1 MQFWYSKG
9 LKLFIAGPLLLALF
23 GCRNFPAQAPSQEAN
38 TLFNGLIKQNDAGM
52 AVLVSQNGRVL
63 FEKAYGMAD
72 TEHSIAADVKTRFR
86 IGSITKQFTATAIL
100 KLQEEG
106 KLRVDDKLSKY
117 FPNFPRGS
125 EVTLQ
130 HLLTHTSGIHD
141 YTGSTNF
148 TVDATNVISTEA
160 LINSFQHE
168 PYDFHP
174 GEKWLYDNS
183 GYVLLSCIVEKVSG
197 TSYAAFLQKHFFQ
210 PLGMADTGV
219 DESPRPLMHEALGY
233 SYAKG
238 QYNRAVSLDPSWT
251 FGTGDLFSTVEDLNK
266 WNEAIFNGR
275 VLKPASLKS
284 AFTPA
289 RTSENKDDDSGDGYG
304 YGWFISKWR
313 GLLEISHG
321 GYLPGFNSFLLRI
334 PKEKFTVIVLANSGP
349 GAHRVVPD
357 TLGHD
362 LVEIYLRDKLAPLPE
377 PNNTVSP
384 KAFAAVVGHYE
395 FRGQM
400 FSVTTDGTQLFG
412 QFDGEPK
419 IELFPTSETEFFW
432 KVVYARIKFVKDV
445 HGEVPK
451 QSSAKMAR
459 HSMGQGLRPNQN
471 NSACANV
478 RRRTL

>member
-1 MQFWYSKG
+1 MRLWRSKG
-9 LKLFIAGPLLLALF
+9 LKLLIAGPLLATLF
-23 GCRNFPAQAPSQEAN
+23 SVCIFAAQAPSHEADA
-38 TLFNGLIKQNDAGM
+38 LFENLIKSDDAGI
-52 AVLVSQNGRVL
+52 AVLVSQNGKIL

-72 TEHSIAADVKTRFR
+72 REHAVAAHVKTRFR
-86 IGSITKQFTATAIL
+86 IGSVTKQFTAAAIL
-100 KLQEEG
+100 KLQEQG
-106 KLRVDDKLSKY
+106 KLSVNDKLSKY
-117 FPNFPRGS
+117 FPNFPGGS

-141 YTGSTNF
+141 YTDRTNF
-148 TVDATNVISTEA
+148 TTDATNAISIEA
-160 LINSFQHE
+160 LIESFKHE
-168 PYDFHP
+168 PYNFDP
-174 GEKWLYDNS
+174 GARWLYDNS
-183 GYVLLSCIVEKVSG
+183 GYVLLGCVVERVSG

-219 DESPRPLMHEALGY
+219 DESSRPPMHEALGY

-238 QYNRAVSLDPSWT
+238 QYSCTVSLDPSWT

-266 WNEAIFNGR
+266 WNEAVFNGR

-334 PKEKFTVIVLANSGP
+334 PSEKFTVIVLANSGP
-349 GAHRVVPD
+349 GAHGVVPD
-357 TLGHD
+357 TLGQD
-362 LVEIYLRDKLAPLPE
+362 LVEIYLRDKLLPLPE

-384 KAFAAVVGHYE
+384 KVFAALVGRYT

-400 FSVTTDGTQLFG
+400 FSVSTDGTHLFG
-412 QFDGEPK
+412 QFDGESK

-445 HGEVPK
+445 HGEVTK
-451 QSSAKMAR
+451 AIFRKNGDRADAS
-459 HSMGQGLRPNQN
+459 
-471 NSACANV
+471 
-478 RRRTL
+478 